1 MDEPI
6 SMEDREEL
14 RIEIAL
20 FRHSLVG
27 ALVSEALERGEL
39 TRTLHAITRRKH
51 RIPGTIRTRV
61 SVAALRRWLAA
72 FRTGGFEALKPGL
85 RNDYGHSRA
94 IPEEWVKKAIA
105 LRQEVPAR
113 TAPTLIEIL
122 SRQPGYPGI
131 NVHTL
136 DTTLRRLGM
145 TRRQLKRPKKRVRRW
160 SAKHVNDLWQGDAT
174 DGVWL
179 PNPRDPEG
187 KKIKTKLFLWIDD
200 VSRLVPHAEFFY
212 DEKLPR
218 MERTLKLGILRRG
231 LPTAVYTDNG
241 AVFRASAF
249 KASLASLKVGRIRS
263 RPRAPRG
270 RGKVERM
277 FSVVQ
282 EQFYPEVYAAGIRR
296 LDDLNEALWAWLER
310 IYHSRIH
317 SEIKKTPLDAYRDSL
332 TDVRPADPVEVARAF
347 LWRATRKV
355 SGNGFISLLGN
366 SYSVEPAWAGQK
378 LELRFD
384 PFDLSRIDVYRDGR
398 PVARAEVRKL
408 ARGLALELTAQPLAP
423 AVEPSGINFLDA
435 LRDEYRR
442 QRAAEIGEI
451 PFREALG
458 HIEKK
463 ENA

>member
-1 MDEPI
+1 MDEL
-6 SMEDREEL
+6 SFTGDHEEQRL
-14 RIEIAL
+14 EIAL

-27 ALVSEALERGEL
+27 ALVSEGLERGEL
-39 TRTLHAITRRKH
+39 TRALHALARRKH
-51 RIPGTIRTRV
+51 RIPGTTRTRI
-61 SVAALRRWLAA
+61 SVATLRRWISSL
-72 FRTGGFEALKPGL
+72 RTGGFEALKPGL

-105 LRQEVPAR
+105 LRQEVPTR
-113 TAPTLIEIL
+113 TAPTLVEIL
-122 SRQPGYPGI
+122 SRQPGYPGL

-136 DTTLRRLGM
+136 DSILRRLGM
-145 TRRQLKRPKKRVRRW
+145 TRRQLKRPRKRVRRW

-179 PNPRDPEG
+179 PDPRDPVG

-200 VSRLVPHAEFFY
+200 VSRLIPHAEFFY

-231 LPTAVYTDNG
+231 APISVYTDNG
-241 AVFRASAF
+241 GVFVASAF
-249 KASLASLKVGRIRS
+249 KASLASLNIRRIRS
-263 RPRAPRG
+263 RPRVPRG

-277 FSVVQ
+277 FSVIQ
-282 EQFYPEVYAAGIRR
+282 EQFYPEVYASGIHR

-310 IYHSRIH
+310 IYHNRIH
-317 SEIKKTPLDAYRDSL
+317 SEIRKTPIDAYRDGM
-332 TDVRPADPVEVARAF
+332 THVRPVDPVEMARAF

-355 SGNGFISLLGN
+355 SGNGFISLMGN
-366 SYSVEPAWAGQK
+366 SYSVDPAWSGQK

-398 PVARAEVRKL
+398 PVARAQIRKL
-408 ARGLALELTAQPLAP
+408 SHGLALDLMAQPPAI

-435 LRDEYRR
+435 LRSEYRR

-458 HIEKK
+458 HIEKQ
-463 ENA
+463 EV